1 MSEQNVIV
9 ERVGSRLD
17 IVLNRPDR
25 KNSITQQLAVEL
37 RDAFLNVPSEA
48 GCILLSGSGG
58 AFCSGIDLK
67 IAGADLKNEPLTAW
81 VEVHAAI
88 YKCRVPVVVALER
101 YAINAGAALA
111 LAANIVV
118 AGESSFLQVGE
129 IAMGVPAF
137 LGSAGGAVLASKIPT
152 SSMRPMVLVLLIIVA
167 VYTWFKPDLGKFENL
182 RHLPKRRVQIA
193 AIAGVVIGFY
203 DGIFGPGTGSF
214 LMLILVAS
222 LGYAFITAS
231 AIAKVVNVATNV
243 GAIMV
248 FGINGA
254 VLWQIGIIL
263 GVANISGAVIGARLA
278 IKGGSTLVRKV
289 FLLVTVALILK
300 VGIATF

>member
-1 MSEQNVIV
+1 VFQD
-9 ERVGSRLD
+9 L
-17 IVLNRPDR
+17 
-25 KNSITQQLAVEL
+25 TLATAL
-37 RDAFLNVPSEA
+37 FLLAASFFA
-48 GCILLSGSGG
+48 G
-58 AFCSGIDLK
+58 FIDS
-67 IAGADLKNEPLTAW
+67 IAGGGGLIQLPALLIGLPKSETA
-81 VEVHAAI
+81 
-88 YKCRVPVVVALER
+88 VVLGTNKLSAVFGTTTA
-101 YAINAGAALA
+101 AALYRKQIKPDPKI
-111 LAANIVV
+111 L
-118 AGESSFLQVGE
+118 
-129 IAMGVPAF
+129 IAMGLPAF

-263 GVANISGAVIGARLA
+263 GIANITGAVIGARLA

-289 FLLVTVALILK
+289 FLLVTVALIVK

>member
-1 MSEQNVIV
+1 VFHDLTIATA
-9 ERVGSRLD
+9 LF
-17 IVLNRPDR
+17 L
-25 KNSITQQLAVEL
+25 LA
-37 RDAFLNVPSEA
+37 ASFFA
-48 GCILLSGSGG
+48 G
-58 AFCSGIDLK
+58 FIDS
-67 IAGADLKNEPLTAW
+67 IAGGGGLIQLPALLIGLPKSETA
-81 VEVHAAI
+81 EVLGTNKLSSIFGTSTA
-88 YKCRVPVVVALER
+88 
-101 YAINAGAALA
+101 AALYRKQIKPDPKV
-111 LAANIVV
+111 L
-118 AGESSFLQVGE
+118 L
-129 IAMGVPAF
+129 AMGLPAL
-137 LGSAGGAVLASKIPT
+137 LGSAGGAMLASKIPT

-193 AIAGVVIGFY
+193 AIAGVIIGFY

-243 GAIMV
+243 GAIFV
-248 FGINGA
+248 FGSNGA
-254 VLWQIGIIL
+254 VIWQIGIIM
-263 GVANISGAVIGARLA
+263 GVANISGAVFGARLA

-289 FLLVTVALILK
+289 FLIVTVALIVK

>member
-1 MSEQNVIV
+1 MFQDLTLATALFLLAASFFAGLIDSIAGGGGLIQLPALLIGLPKSETA
-9 ERVGSRLD
+9 E
-17 IVLNRPDR
+17 VLGTNKLSAVFGTTTAAALYRKQIKPDP
-25 KNSITQQLAVEL
+25 K
-37 RDAFLNVPSEA
+37 
-48 GCILLSGSGG
+48 ILL
-58 AFCSGIDLK
+58 
-67 IAGADLKNEPLTAW
+67 
-81 VEVHAAI
+81 
-88 YKCRVPVVVALER
+88 
-101 YAINAGAALA
+101 
-111 LAANIVV
+111 
-118 AGESSFLQVGE
+118 
-129 IAMGVPAF
+129 AMGVPAF
-137 LGSAGGAVLASKIPT
+137 AGSAGGAVLASKIPT

-263 GVANISGAVIGARLA
+263 GIANITGAVIGARLA

-289 FLLVTVALILK
+289 FLLVTVALIVK

>member
-1 MSEQNVIV
+1 VFQDLTLATALFLLAASFFAGFIDSIAGGGGLIQLPALLIGLPKSETA
-9 ERVGSRLD
+9 E
-17 IVLNRPDR
+17 VLGTNKLSAVFGTTTAAALYRKQIKPDP
-25 KNSITQQLAVEL
+25 K
-37 RDAFLNVPSEA
+37 
-48 GCILLSGSGG
+48 ILL
-58 AFCSGIDLK
+58 
-67 IAGADLKNEPLTAW
+67 
-81 VEVHAAI
+81 
-88 YKCRVPVVVALER
+88 
-101 YAINAGAALA
+101 
-111 LAANIVV
+111 
-118 AGESSFLQVGE
+118 
-129 IAMGVPAF
+129 AMGVPAF

-193 AIAGVVIGFY
+193 AFAGVVIGFY

-263 GVANISGAVIGARLA
+263 GIANITGAVIGARLA

-289 FLLVTVALILK
+289 FLLVTVALIVK

>member
-1 MSEQNVIV
+1 MFQD
-9 ERVGSRLD
+9 L
-17 IVLNRPDR
+17 
-25 KNSITQQLAVEL
+25 TLATAL
-37 RDAFLNVPSEA
+37 FLLAASFFA
-48 GCILLSGSGG
+48 G
-58 AFCSGIDLK
+58 FIDS
-67 IAGADLKNEPLTAW
+67 IAGGGGLIQLPALLIGLPKSETA
-81 VEVHAAI
+81 EVLGTNKLSSVFGTTTA
-88 YKCRVPVVVALER
+88 
-101 YAINAGAALA
+101 AALYRKQIKPDPKI
-111 LAANIVV
+111 L
-118 AGESSFLQVGE
+118 

-137 LGSAGGAVLASKIPT
+137 AGSAGGAVLASKIPT
-152 SSMRPMVLVLLIIVA
+152 SSMRPMVIVLLIIVA
-167 VYTWFKPDLGKFENL
+167 VYTWLKPDLGKFENL

-193 AIAGVVIGFY
+193 AFAGVVIGFY

-231 AIAKVVNVATNV
+231 AIAKVVNVATNI

-263 GVANISGAVIGARLA
+263 GIANITGAVIGARLA

-289 FLLVTVALILK
+289 FLLVTVALIVK

>member
-1 MSEQNVIV
+1 MFQDLTIATALFLLAASFCAGFIDSIAGGGGLIQLPALLIGLPKSETA
-9 ERVGSRLD
+9 E
-17 IVLNRPDR
+17 VLGTNKLSAVFGTTTAAALYRKQIKPDP
-25 KNSITQQLAVEL
+25 K
-37 RDAFLNVPSEA
+37 
-48 GCILLSGSGG
+48 ILL
-58 AFCSGIDLK
+58 
-67 IAGADLKNEPLTAW
+67 
-81 VEVHAAI
+81 
-88 YKCRVPVVVALER
+88 
-101 YAINAGAALA
+101 
-111 LAANIVV
+111 
-118 AGESSFLQVGE
+118 
-129 IAMGVPAF
+129 AMGLPAF

-193 AIAGVVIGFY
+193 ALAGVVIGFY

-248 FGINGA
+248 FGVNGA

-263 GVANISGAVIGARLA
+263 GIANISGAVIGARLA

-289 FLLVTVALILK
+289 FLLVTVALIVK

>member
-1 MSEQNVIV
+1 MFQDLTLATALFLLAASFFAGFIDSIAGGGGLIQLPALLIGLPKSETA
-9 ERVGSRLD
+9 E
-17 IVLNRPDR
+17 VLGTNKLSAVFGTTTAAALYRKQIKPDP
-25 KNSITQQLAVEL
+25 K
-37 RDAFLNVPSEA
+37 
-48 GCILLSGSGG
+48 ILL
-58 AFCSGIDLK
+58 
-67 IAGADLKNEPLTAW
+67 
-81 VEVHAAI
+81 
-88 YKCRVPVVVALER
+88 
-101 YAINAGAALA
+101 
-111 LAANIVV
+111 
-118 AGESSFLQVGE
+118 
-129 IAMGVPAF
+129 AMGVPAF

-167 VYTWFKPDLGKFENL
+167 IYTWFKPDLGKFENL

-193 AIAGVVIGFY
+193 VFAGVVIGFY

-263 GVANISGAVIGARLA
+263 GVANISGAVLGARLA

-289 FLLVTVALILK
+289 FLLVTVALIVK

>member
-1 MSEQNVIV
+1 MFQDLTLATALFLLAASFFAGFIDSIAGGGGLIQLPALLIGLPKSETA
-9 ERVGSRLD
+9 E
-17 IVLNRPDR
+17 VLGTNKLSAVFGTTTAAALYRKQFKPDP
-25 KNSITQQLAVEL
+25 K
-37 RDAFLNVPSEA
+37 
-48 GCILLSGSGG
+48 ILL
-58 AFCSGIDLK
+58 
-67 IAGADLKNEPLTAW
+67 
-81 VEVHAAI
+81 
-88 YKCRVPVVVALER
+88 
-101 YAINAGAALA
+101 
-111 LAANIVV
+111 
-118 AGESSFLQVGE
+118 
-129 IAMGVPAF
+129 AMGLPAF
-137 LGSAGGAVLASKIPT
+137 LGSAGGAVLASNIPT

-193 AIAGVVIGFY
+193 AFAGVVIGFY

-254 VLWQIGIIL
+254 VLWPHTASGNL
-263 GVANISGAVIGARLA
+263 GS
-278 IKGGSTLVRKV
+278 
-289 FLLVTVALILK
+289 
-300 VGIATF
+300 

>member
-1 MSEQNVIV
+1 VFQDLTLATALFLLAASFFAGFIDSIAGGGGLIQLPALLIGLPKSETA
-9 ERVGSRLD
+9 E
-17 IVLNRPDR
+17 VLGTNKLSAVFGTTTAAALYRKQIKPDP
-25 KNSITQQLAVEL
+25 K
-37 RDAFLNVPSEA
+37 
-48 GCILLSGSGG
+48 ILL
-58 AFCSGIDLK
+58 
-67 IAGADLKNEPLTAW
+67 
-81 VEVHAAI
+81 
-88 YKCRVPVVVALER
+88 
-101 YAINAGAALA
+101 
-111 LAANIVV
+111 
-118 AGESSFLQVGE
+118 
-129 IAMGVPAF
+129 AMGVPAF

-243 GAIMV
+243 GAILV

-263 GVANISGAVIGARLA
+263 GIANITGAVIGARLA

-289 FLLVTVALILK
+289 FLLVTVALIVK

>member
-1 MSEQNVIV
+1 VFHDLTIATA
-9 ERVGSRLD
+9 LF
-17 IVLNRPDR
+17 L
-25 KNSITQQLAVEL
+25 LA
-37 RDAFLNVPSEA
+37 ASFFA
-48 GCILLSGSGG
+48 G
-58 AFCSGIDLK
+58 FIDS
-67 IAGADLKNEPLTAW
+67 IAGGGGLIQLPALLIGLPKSETA
-81 VEVHAAI
+81 EVLGTNKLSSIFGTSTAAVLYRKQI
-88 YKCRVPVVVALER
+88 KPDPKVL
-101 YAINAGAALA
+101 L
-111 LAANIVV
+111 
-118 AGESSFLQVGE
+118 
-129 IAMGVPAF
+129 AMGLPALF
-137 LGSAGGAVLASKIPT
+137 GSAGGAMLASKIPT

-167 VYTWFKPDLGKFENL
+167 VYTWYKPDLGKFENL

-193 AIAGVVIGFY
+193 ALAGVIIGFY

-243 GAIMV
+243 GAILV

-254 VLWQIGIIL
+254 VIWQIGIIM
-263 GVANISGAVIGARLA
+263 GVANISGAVVGARLA

-289 FLLVTVALILK
+289 FLIVTVALIVK

>member
-1 MSEQNVIV
+1 MFQD
-9 ERVGSRLD
+9 L
-17 IVLNRPDR
+17 
-25 KNSITQQLAVEL
+25 TLATAL
-37 RDAFLNVPSEA
+37 FLLAASFFA
-48 GCILLSGSGG
+48 G
-58 AFCSGIDLK
+58 FIDS
-67 IAGADLKNEPLTAW
+67 IAGGGGLIQLPALLIGLPKSETA
-81 VEVHAAI
+81 
-88 YKCRVPVVVALER
+88 VVLGTNKLSAVFGTTTA
-101 YAINAGAALA
+101 AALYRKQIKPDPKI
-111 LAANIVV
+111 L
-118 AGESSFLQVGE
+118 
-129 IAMGVPAF
+129 IAMGLPAF

-203 DGIFGPGTGSF
+203 DGVFGPGTGSF

-263 GVANISGAVIGARLA
+263 GIANITGAVIGARLA

-289 FLLVTVALILK
+289 FLLVTVALIVK

>member
-1 MSEQNVIV
+1 VFHDLTIAT
-9 ERVGSRLD
+9 GLF
-17 IVLNRPDR
+17 L
-25 KNSITQQLAVEL
+25 LA
-37 RDAFLNVPSEA
+37 ASFFA
-48 GCILLSGSGG
+48 G
-58 AFCSGIDLK
+58 FIDS
-67 IAGADLKNEPLTAW
+67 IAGGGGLIQLPALLIGLPKSETA
-81 VEVHAAI
+81 EVLGTNKLSAVFGTTTA
-88 YKCRVPVVVALER
+88 
-101 YAINAGAALA
+101 AALYRKQIKPNPKV
-111 LAANIVV
+111 L
-118 AGESSFLQVGE
+118 

-137 LGSAGGAVLASKIPT
+137 VGSAGGAVLASKIPT

-167 VYTWFKPDLGKFENL
+167 IYTWFKPDLGKFENL

-193 AIAGVVIGFY
+193 ALAGAVIGFY

-254 VLWQIGIIL
+254 VIWQIGIIM
-263 GVANISGAVIGARLA
+263 GIANISGAVIGARLA

-289 FLLVTVALILK
+289 FLLVTLALIVK

>member
-1 MSEQNVIV
+1 VFADLTIATA
-9 ERVGSRLD
+9 LF
-17 IVLNRPDR
+17 L
-25 KNSITQQLAVEL
+25 LA
-37 RDAFLNVPSEA
+37 ASFFA
-48 GCILLSGSGG
+48 G
-58 AFCSGIDLK
+58 FIDS
-67 IAGADLKNEPLTAW
+67 IAGGGGLIQLPALLIGLPKSETA
-81 VEVHAAI
+81 EVLGTNKLSAVFGTTTA
-88 YKCRVPVVVALER
+88 
-101 YAINAGAALA
+101 AALYRKQIKPDPKI
-111 LAANIVV
+111 L
-118 AGESSFLQVGE
+118 

-248 FGINGA
+248 FGVNGA
-254 VLWQIGIIL
+254 VIWQIGIIL

-289 FLLVTVALILK
+289 FLIVTVALIVK

>member
-1 MSEQNVIV
+1 VFHDLTIATA
-9 ERVGSRLD
+9 LF
-17 IVLNRPDR
+17 L
-25 KNSITQQLAVEL
+25 LA
-37 RDAFLNVPSEA
+37 ASFFA
-48 GCILLSGSGG
+48 GFVDS
-58 AFCSGIDLK
+58 
-67 IAGADLKNEPLTAW
+67 IAGGGGLIQLPALLIGLPKSETA
-81 VEVHAAI
+81 EVLGTNKLSA
-88 YKCRVPVVVALER
+88 VFGTTVA
-101 YAINAGAALA
+101 AALYRNQIKPDPKI
-111 LAANIVV
+111 L
-118 AGESSFLQVGE
+118 
-129 IAMGVPAF
+129 IAMGLPAF

-167 VYTWFKPDLGKFENL
+167 IYTWFKPDLGKFENL

-193 AIAGVVIGFY
+193 VLAGVVIGFY

-248 FGINGA
+248 FGIHGA
-254 VLWQIGIIL
+254 VIWQIGIIL
-263 GVANISGAVIGARLA
+263 GIANISGAVIGARLA

-289 FLLVTVALILK
+289 FLIVTVALIVK

>member
-1 MSEQNVIV
+1 VFHDLTIATA
-9 ERVGSRLD
+9 LF
-17 IVLNRPDR
+17 L
-25 KNSITQQLAVEL
+25 LA
-37 RDAFLNVPSEA
+37 ASFFA
-48 GCILLSGSGG
+48 G
-58 AFCSGIDLK
+58 FIDS
-67 IAGADLKNEPLTAW
+67 IAGGGGLIQLPALLIGLPKSETA
-81 VEVHAAI
+81 EVLGTNKLSAVFGTTTA
-88 YKCRVPVVVALER
+88 
-101 YAINAGAALA
+101 AALYRKQIKPDPKV
-111 LAANIVV
+111 L
-118 AGESSFLQVGE
+118 

-137 LGSAGGAVLASKIPT
+137 VGSAGGAVLASKIPT
-152 SSMRPMVLVLLIIVA
+152 SSMRPMVLVLLIVVA
-167 VYTWFKPDLGKFENL
+167 IYTWFKPDLGKFENL

-193 AIAGVVIGFY
+193 AFAGVVIGFY

-254 VLWQIGIIL
+254 VIWQIGIIL

-289 FLLVTVALILK
+289 FLIVTVALIVK

>member
-1 MSEQNVIV
+1 VFHDLTIATA
-9 ERVGSRLD
+9 LF
-17 IVLNRPDR
+17 L
-25 KNSITQQLAVEL
+25 LA
-37 RDAFLNVPSEA
+37 ASFFA
-48 GCILLSGSGG
+48 G
-58 AFCSGIDLK
+58 FIDS
-67 IAGADLKNEPLTAW
+67 IAGGGGLIQLPALLIGLPKSDT
-81 VEVHAAI
+81 VEVLGTNKLSAVFGTTTA
-88 YKCRVPVVVALER
+88 
-101 YAINAGAALA
+101 AALYRKQIKPDPKI
-111 LAANIVV
+111 L
-118 AGESSFLQVGE
+118 
-129 IAMGVPAF
+129 IAMGLPAF
-137 LGSAGGAVLASKIPT
+137 VGSAGGAVLASKIPT
-152 SSMRPMVLVLLIIVA
+152 NSMRPVVLVLLIIVA
-167 VYTWFKPDLGKFENL
+167 IYTWFKPDLGKFENL

-193 AIAGVVIGFY
+193 AFAGVVIGFY

-254 VLWQIGIIL
+254 VIWQIGIIL

-278 IKGGSTLVRKV
+278 IKSGSTLVRKV
-289 FLLVTVALILK
+289 FLFVTVALIVK

>member
-1 MSEQNVIV
+1 VFHDLTIATA
-9 ERVGSRLD
+9 LF
-17 IVLNRPDR
+17 L
-25 KNSITQQLAVEL
+25 LA
-37 RDAFLNVPSEA
+37 ASFFA
-48 GCILLSGSGG
+48 G
-58 AFCSGIDLK
+58 FIDS
-67 IAGADLKNEPLTAW
+67 IAGGGGLIQLPALLIGLPKSETA
-81 VEVHAAI
+81 EVLGTNKLSSIFGTSTAAVLYRKQI
-88 YKCRVPVVVALER
+88 KPDPKVL
-101 YAINAGAALA
+101 
-111 LAANIVV
+111 
-118 AGESSFLQVGE
+118 
-129 IAMGVPAF
+129 IAMGLPAF

-167 VYTWFKPDLGKFENL
+167 IYTWFKPDLGKFENL

-193 AIAGVVIGFY
+193 AIAGVLIGFY

-254 VLWQIGIIL
+254 VIWQIGIIM
-263 GVANISGAVIGARLA
+263 GVANISGAIIGARLA

-289 FLLVTVALILK
+289 FLFVTVALIVK